1 MELQALPGATTS
13 MQHHAPGASSRPQK
27 KVHLP
32 AQGASDTSS
41 RMGHNPAVAGI
52 FRRSSNSPQRAHR
65 RPREPQVYPG
75 ASSISVP
82 IHRRMSAVRWPR
94 CYNNLKS
101 IFARSGAL
109 SVRVAGCRK
118 HNRQASSISVQI
130 PSGPKDAPSGPTYR
144 VQGMQRR
151 MATRTRTVTRTSI
164 QVATESRGSLV
175 SPGAA
180 WSWRNRRG
188 P

>member
-32 AQGASDTSS
+32 AQGASGASS
-41 RMGHNPAVAGI
+41 RIGHNPAVAGI

-82 IHRRMSAVRWPR
+82 IHRRVSAVRHGV
-94 CYNNLKS
+94 
-101 IFARSGAL
+101 I
-109 SVRVAGCRK
+109 
-118 HNRQASSISVQI
+118 ISV
-130 PSGPKDAPSGPTYR
+130 SSLDRRAPSVSESPAVANTTGRPRPSVSRYPA
-144 VQGMQRR
+144 VPK
-151 MATRTRTVTRTSI
+151 TRLVPPHTVCK
-164 QVATESRGSLV
+164 ACN
-175 SPGAA
+175 AA
-180 WSWRNRRG
+180 WRLG
-188 P
+188 PDSDFNSSCH